1 MAIIKFGLAETEVK
15 LKYGTGKEV
24 EGLYGKQWQW
34 SCNEDDCFYA
44 SEQFNV
50 LLSNLDV
57 KEGDVL
63 KVKKVKKENEGRTF
77 EVFAVQMP
85 NSDNFITLDDI
96 SSFRE
101 RQEEKRE
108 EQASDWTTGLE
119 TAEPASSLVE
129 DNLKALTKR
138 VEALESMMSPAGT
151 FNEEDIP
158 A

>member
-1 MAIIKFGLAETEVK
+1 MAIIKFGLTEMQVK

-44 SEQFNV
+44 SQQFNI
-50 LLSNLDV
+50 LLENLDV
-57 KEGDVL
+57 KEGDVV
-63 KVKKVKKENEGRTF
+63 KIKKVKKESEGRTF

-85 NSDNFITLDDI
+85 NSENFLTLDDI

-101 RQEEKRE
+101 RQEEKKE

-119 TAEPASSLVE
+119 SAEPASSLVE
-129 DNLKALTKR
+129 DDLKALTKR